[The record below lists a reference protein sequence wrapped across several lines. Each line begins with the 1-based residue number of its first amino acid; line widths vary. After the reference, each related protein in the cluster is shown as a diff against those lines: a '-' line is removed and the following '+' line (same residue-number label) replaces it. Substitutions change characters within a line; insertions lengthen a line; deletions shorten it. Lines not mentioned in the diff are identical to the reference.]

1 MLPKLFPHVVRANRL
16 VMWYS
21 WSMVCSTVWI
31 ATTQPSWTS
40 FMYSSTTSFI
50 LRSSY
55 TVVYQI
61 RAPTAACWHVIYIVV
76 SIYSY
81 TKVPDQG
88 PGGLRMFATFE
99 ICTSIFLI
107 FLSSSTTKVAWAAA
121 SQEVKTVMLQG
132 SSTAMSTLLDLV
144 CDMSF
149 ELDANLNFKDD
160 VPKFSAMMMMMAST
174 ASIQGLPLTS
184 FMTFEDNAELFTQ
197 RLHDTGSGSG
207 SVAGLRRVKLRD
219 SLGNHVDTEVFY
231 VRYDNIGTAS
241 FLIGLRECGEHPI
254 GELKSFQKQRARGKS
269 GRQVASAGSPAN
281 VLAIAIGRSEESAD
295 LCAESPKEVDDTSE
309 CQSDGDVG
317 SASDA
322 ESYSSSSCS
331 STPLPRHASIL
342 SPARRTETKAMCI
355 SVRKAMQSWV
365 LHEDRRS
372 ACCPFHSALVE
383 LETLVVAFAGLRCR
397 STFCPTGM
405 EQCKRCGILS
415 SPEDAK
421 NTWKCGVCRRPMSD
435 RSSHPL
441 VDLGAKTLVQSL

>member
-144 CDMSF
+144 CDVSF
-149 ELDANLNFKDD
+149 ELDANLKFKDD
-160 VPKFSAMMMMMAST
+160 VPKFSALMMMASP

-184 FMTFEDNAELFTQ
+184 FMTLEDNAELFTQ
-197 RLHDTGSGSG
+197 RLHDVGSGCG
-207 SVAGLRRVKLRD
+207 SAAGLQRVKLRD

-231 VRYDNIGTAS
+231 VRYDNINTAS

-254 GELKSFQKQRARGKS
+254 GELKCFHKQHARGKS
-269 GRQVASAGSPAN
+269 CRQLVSVGSPAN

-295 LCAESPKEVDDTSE
+295 PCAECPKDIDDTTE
-309 CQSDGDVG
+309 CQSDGDSG
-317 SASDA
+317 SESDTA
-322 ESYSSSSCS
+322 SYSSSSYS
-331 STPLPRHASIL
+331 STAFPLDASIV
-342 SPARRTETKAMCI
+342 SPARATDTRAMWL
-355 SVRKAMQSWV
+355 SVRIAMQRWV
-365 LHEDRRS
+365 LREDRRS
-372 ACCPFHSALVE
+372 ACCPFHDAVLE
-383 LETLVVAFAGLRCR
+383 LEMIVLAFNGFRCS
-397 STFCPTGM
+397 STFRPTGM
-405 EQCKRCGILS
+405 EQCLRCGILS
-415 SPEDAK
+415 CPEEAK
-421 NTWKCGVCRRPMSD
+421 HTSKCGICRHPKSN

-441 VDLGAKTLVQSL
+441 VDLGASRLVQYL

>member
-281 VLAIAIGRSEESAD
+281 VLAIAATSGLRPMP
-295 LCAESPKEVDDTSE
+295 SPTPLRLVPAPGFGAMSR
-309 CQSDGDVG
+309 
-317 SASDA
+317 
-322 ESYSSSSCS
+322 SSC
-331 STPLPRHASIL
+331 
-342 SPARRTETKAMCI
+342 PARRTETKAMCI